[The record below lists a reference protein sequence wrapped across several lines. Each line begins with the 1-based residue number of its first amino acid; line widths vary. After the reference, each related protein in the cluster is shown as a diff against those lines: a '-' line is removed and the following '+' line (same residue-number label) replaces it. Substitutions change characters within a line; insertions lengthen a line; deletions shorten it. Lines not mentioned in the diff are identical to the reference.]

1 MNIALIGAGNLATN
15 LAHALTRAGH
25 KILAVYS
32 RTMQSAQVLSERLE
46 QAFPDAEP
54 VTPTDKL
61 ELVTHQAEIY
71 IIAVRDDVLHD
82 VAARLRSLMPDALI
96 VHTAG
101 TMQMD
106 VIPGKGRGVLYPMQ
120 TFSKQRIVR
129 FEEIPVFVEAENAAD
144 LTLLKELASKI
155 SNNVMAVSGHQR
167 KSLHLAAVF
176 CCNFANH
183 CSAIADFLLDEQ
195 GIPFNVMLPLI
206 RETTAKLSQCT
217 PREAQTGPAVREDKK
232 VMDNHVCALEKA
244 GHADLAQIYRMMSD
258 SIMAFKQKVHIKNS

>member
-15 LAHALTRAGH
+15 LAHALARAGH

-61 ELVTHQAEIY
+61 VSVTHQADIY

-82 VAARLRSLMPDALI
+82 VAANLRSLIPDALI

-129 FEEIPVFVEAENAAD
+129 FEEIPVFVEAENDAD
-144 LTLLKELASKI
+144 LTLLKELASTI

-167 KSLHLAAVF
+167 KDLHLAAVF

-183 CSAIADFLLDEQ
+183 CAAISDFLLDEQ
-195 GIPFNVMLPLI
+195 DIPFNVMLPLI
-206 RETTAKLSQCT
+206 RETTAKLSQCA

-258 SIMAFKQKVHIKNS
+258 SIMAFKQKEHFNQ

>member
-1 MNIALIGAGNLATN
+1 
-15 LAHALTRAGH
+15 
-25 KILAVYS
+25 
-32 RTMQSAQVLSERLE
+32 
-46 QAFPDAEP
+46 
-54 VTPTDKL
+54 
-61 ELVTHQAEIY
+61 
-71 IIAVRDDVLHD
+71 
-82 VAARLRSLMPDALI
+82 
-96 VHTAG
+96 
-101 TMQMD
+101 
-106 VIPGKGRGVLYPMQ
+106 
-120 TFSKQRIVR
+120 
-129 FEEIPVFVEAENAAD
+129 
-144 LTLLKELASKI
+144 
-155 SNNVMAVSGHQR
+155 MAVSGHQR

-258 SIMAFKQKVHIKNS
+258 SIMAFKQKEHCNQ